1 MKTEVIYL
9 ANIKCAGCAT
19 TIKESLLKI
28 AGVKAVEVIN
38 EEDKVVLTYDLEN
51 RNEIIKKLHDLGYP
65 EATEENGLLLK
76 IKSYASCMIG
86 RISNLTK
93 ENV

>member
-1 MKTEVIYL
+1 MKTEAIYL
-9 ANIKCAGCAT
+9 ANIKCTGCTT
-19 TIKESLLKI
+19 TIKNELLKI

-38 EEDKVVLTYDLEN
+38 EEDKVILTYGLDN

-65 EATEENGLLLK
+65 EATEENGLLLQ